1 MKPLLARSTRQSS
14 LFVRNAFSVTAGT
27 SEVGEEGGGQGVD
40 DSAHEGAAAGAETAE
55 HAAIISGATRVSM
68 AGSPLVH
75 AAVQEARRPPPFHPP
90 QHIICRTP
98 AVVQAACRE
107 CMTDGVHHPKHQ
119 QLF

>member
-1 MKPLLARSTRQSS
+1 M
-14 LFVRNAFSVTAGT
+14 TAGT
-27 SEVGEEGGGQGVD
+27 SEGGEEGGGQGVD

-75 AAVQEARRPPPFHPP
+75 AAVQEARRPPPFPP
-90 QHIICRTP
+90 TQHIICRKCTL
-98 AVVQAACRE
+98 AVVQAAFRE